1 MSGEQ
6 NSRKMRRSSR
16 RLNRGGGGA
25 IVFVEHG
32 WVEPTRSD
40 SQFNAGESVVIQHA
54 TLLFYNVLKLLP
66 AAAAV
71 IISFATWQAI
81 SVHTTHTYTFQT
93 IHVSAR

>member
-32 WVEPTRSD
+32 
-40 SQFNAGESVVIQHA
+40 
-54 TLLFYNVLKLLP
+54 
-66 AAAAV
+66 
-71 IISFATWQAI
+71 
-81 SVHTTHTYTFQT
+81 
-93 IHVSAR
+93 